1 MPEVMV
7 TESIAAD
14 PEAVFVAIADMAQ
27 FPQFMPSVESL
38 RILERGDGYTVTE
51 WVARLKGNRFRWVER
66 DTFHPDE
73 GTIRFDQIEG
83 DLKVFRGEWRVSAST
98 GQETTVT
105 LRTEFEFGIP
115 MLASL
120 LNPLARLAL
129 RDNARAMIHAL
140 SDRLASRSDDAT
152 R

>member
-1 MPEVMV
+1 MPEVVV
-7 TESIAAD
+7 TETIPVD
-14 PEAVFVAIADMAQ
+14 PDEAFRAISDMAQ
-27 FPQFMPSVESL
+27 FPQFMPSVASL
-38 RILERGDGYTVTE
+38 KVVERGDGYTVTE

-66 DTFHPDE
+66 DTFHPEE
-73 GTIRFDQIEG
+73 GMIRFDQIDG
-83 DLKVFRGEWRVSAST
+83 DLKVFRGEWHVIRTGENESAI
-98 GQETTVT
+98 T

-140 SDRLASRSDDAT
+140 RDRLGNPSR
-152 R
+152 